1 VRAKD
6 LQVSLTLLPAIGDAH
21 KYFNIWRIRFDAQA
35 EAARL
40 APARA
45 HLEAEETAR
54 TKAAVAPV
62 ECTKSTMPVDGDV
75 NMDEETV
82 EESVSVAPKQKIV
95 EVCISVVHV
104 GFNANLRF
112 D

>member
-35 EAARL
+35 EAARS

-45 HLEAEETAR
+45 RLEAEETAR
-54 TKAAVAPV
+54 TKAAVAPG
-62 ECTKSTMPVDGDV
+62 ERTKSATPVDDDV
-75 NMDEETV
+75 NMDEEAV
-82 EESVSVAPKQKIV
+82 EESVSVAPKRKIV
-95 EVCISVVHV
+95 EVCISVVRV
-104 GFNANLRF
+104 GFHANLRF